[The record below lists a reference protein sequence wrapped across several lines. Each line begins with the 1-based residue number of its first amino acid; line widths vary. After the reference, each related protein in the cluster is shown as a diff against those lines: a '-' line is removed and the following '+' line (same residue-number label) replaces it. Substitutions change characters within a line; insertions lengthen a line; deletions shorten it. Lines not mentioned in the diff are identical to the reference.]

1 MDVKNMSQLSK
12 RLVAEPDDYMH
23 SLRTNLYMYIGEKD
37 ITLQQI
43 SDEADIP
50 ISTLKTLCY
59 GDAKD
64 CRISTVIKLARVFH
78 VSVDELIGS
87 GTITS
92 QTCES
97 LQLMRTLPESF
108 TYFVRWIIRF
118 YRDMLIAHPVKEK
131 AVEIMKARCSGEGNL
146 IVTSDMEVSDISDYA
161 PEVRTKIYMGIKIPC
176 GNYEPY
182 YFSGDILYV
191 AHDRRP
197 REDEAVVVCIAG
209 CMWILKSRR
218 EVISSDDKRVITRYY
233 TLRDDKYFASGDDI
247 DSVIGYVVKV
257 RRG

>member
-1 MDVKNMSQLSK
+1 MNIKNMSQLSM

-64 CRISTVIKLARVFH
+64 CHISTVIKLARVFH

-87 GTITS
+87 GTIPKE
-92 QTCES
+92 TCES
-97 LQLMRTLPESF
+97 LALMRTLPESF
-108 TYFVRWIIRF
+108 RYFVRWIIRF
-118 YRDMLIAHPVKEK
+118 YKDMLAANPVMEK
-131 AVEIMKARCSGEGNL
+131 AVEVINARCDGEGNL
-146 IVTSDMEVSDISDYA
+146 MVTSDMEVSDISDY
-161 PEVRTKIYMGIKIPC
+161 PLDIRTKIFMGISIPC
-176 GNYEPY
+176 NNYEPY
-182 YFSGDILYV
+182 YFKGDILYI

-197 REDEAVVVCIAG
+197 REHEHVIVCIAENI
-209 CMWILKSRR
+209 WILRARR
-218 EVISSDDKRVITRYY
+218 ELVSSEDPTVITRYY
-233 TLRDDKYFASGDDI
+233 TIKDDRLFATDKDVQSI
-247 DSVIGYVVKV
+247 MGYVVKV
-257 RRG
+257 RRR

>member
-1 MDVKNMSQLSK
+1 MNIKNMSQLSQ

-23 SLRTNLYMYIGEKD
+23 SLRANLYMYIGEKD

-59 GDAKD
+59 GDARD
-64 CRISTVIKLARVFH
+64 CHISTVIKLARVFH

-87 GTITS
+87 GTISS

-118 YRDMLIAHPVKEK
+118 YRDMLISNPVREK
-131 AVEIMKARCSGEGNL
+131 AVEVMRPSCSGEGNL
-146 IVTSDMEVSDISDYA
+146 LVTSDMEVSDISDYV
-161 PEVRTKIYMGIKIPC
+161 PDIRTKIFMGITIPC
-176 GNYEPY
+176 NNYEPY
-182 YFSGDILYV
+182 YFSGDILYI

-197 REDEAVVVCIAG
+197 RESEHVIVCIAG

-218 EVISSDDKRVITRYY
+218 EVVSPEDNTVITRYY
-233 TLRDDKYFASGDDI
+233 TIRDDKFFVTGDDI
-247 DSVIGYVVKV
+247 DSVMGYVVKV
-257 RRG
+257 RRR